1 MLVLIGG
8 GSCFAFSGCRESK
21 NEDRKCDAVG
31 MGWAGGFFISSSFLR
46 LLSMDLVRLFFPKFD
61 FWWGQNRSMWHK
73 NPTNPMTCTALQ
85 TYTR

>member
-1 MLVLIGG
+1 
-8 GSCFAFSGCRESK
+8 
-21 NEDRKCDAVG
+21 
-31 MGWAGGFFISSSFLR
+31 
-46 LLSMDLVRLFFPKFD
+46 MDLVRLFFPNFD